1 MRAAYDLETLA
12 RRRGI
17 PIVEPFQGQAIGPF
31 WVLSPHRDWY
41 IHDLVPAFAKSPETK
56 MRPGLGLR
64 SSGPGLMG
72 ALALAASAAGD
83 WLSENWFIE
92 SLREDV
98 KTSAENESSVVLYGD
113 FDGQGVLLTG
123 DAGVQALSRTA
134 ECAEFNQINLP
145 ATLKFVQIP
154 HHGSRHNVS
163 TAALDRLIGPR
174 LPFTG
179 GTPAR
184 YAYASAGKESTS
196 HPRKVVMNAF
206 WRRGFQPFATRGN
219 ALRYFHQMPA
229 RAGWGPATP
238 ITFSDKVEAWD

>member
-1 MRAAYDLETLA
+1 
-12 RRRGI
+12 
-17 PIVEPFQGQAIGPF
+17 
-31 WVLSPHRDWY
+31 
-41 IHDLVPAFAKSPETK
+41 
-56 MRPGLGLR
+56 
-64 SSGPGLMG
+64 
-72 ALALAASAAGD
+72 LALAASAAGD

-98 KTSAENESSVVLYGD
+98 KTSAENESSAVLYGD

-123 DAGVQALSRTA
+123 DAGIQALNRTA

-145 ATLKFVQIP
+145 ATLKFMQIP
-154 HHGSRHNVS
+154 HHGSRRNVS

-179 GTPAR
+179 ATPIR
-184 YAYASAGKESTS
+184 SAYASAGKESTS

-206 WRRGFQPFATRGN
+206 LRRGFQPFATRGN
-219 ALRYFHQMPA
+219 ALRYSRQMPA

-238 ITFSDKVEAWD
+238 ITFSEKVEAWD